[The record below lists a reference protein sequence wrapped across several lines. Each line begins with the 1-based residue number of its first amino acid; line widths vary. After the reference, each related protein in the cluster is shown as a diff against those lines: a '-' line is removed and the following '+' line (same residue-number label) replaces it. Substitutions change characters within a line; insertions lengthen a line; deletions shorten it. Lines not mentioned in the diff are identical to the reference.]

1 MWLSSERASEIRRVR
16 EFEGNGRC
24 TAPRAE
30 QIVIPEGSYPIQEIT
45 IAGGQ
50 QRLPERRGILHEQ
63 PDRLKVDI
71 GNICEKSFL
80 QYKPDE

>member
-1 MWLSSERASEIRRVR
+1 
-16 EFEGNGRC
+16 
-24 TAPRAE
+24 
-30 QIVIPEGSYPIQEIT
+30 VIPEGSYPIQEIT